1 MIVWNAI
8 NQSIGI
14 LHFHYS
20 KLILSEKNRF
30 IFAEPRS
37 WGELQRVARFSSIQ
51 FPWIRPRFPS
61 HGNIRVLEKN
71 INYNI
76 QIEII
81 HCTKLEVIEVIKYDR
96 AVME

>member
-20 KLILSEKNRF
+20 KLILSEKKQIYFRWAKVLRWASTCGQ
-30 IFAEPRS
+30 IFFDSVPLNSAKIPISRKY
-37 WGELQRVARFSSIQ
+37 SST
-51 FPWIRPRFPS
+51 R
-61 HGNIRVLEKN
+61 KN

-81 HCTKLEVIEVIKYDR
+81 HCTKLEVIIKYDR